1 VKKKAFPFPMRWYER
16 VLGLLYLPIHCVV
29 LPMFLYSLLALL
41 GFSLSAPHTNLVY
54 YAVGF
59 LFLLITMWKYLKDTF
74 SDFFESFF
82 RSLQAVILGFVFA
95 FFLEL
100 ALSLALRYIFG
111 VFENPNQTAI
121 LRETRLNANVMTI
134 VAVLFAPVVEETLFR
149 GVLFGSI
156 RRRHRVLAYVV
167 SALAFAL
174 YHEWQ
179 FALFDQSWSVLLYGL
194 QYLPASLAF
203 AWCYERS
210 GSLWAPI
217 LAHAAINLIATISI
231 GLA

>member
-1 VKKKAFPFPMRWYER
+1 MRRYER
-16 VLGLLYLPIHCVV
+16 VLGLIYLPIHCVV
-29 LPMFLYSLLALL
+29 LPLFIYSILALF
-41 GFSLSAPHTNLVY
+41 GFSLSTPHTNLVY

-59 LFLLITMWKYLKDTF
+59 LFLLISMWKYLKDTF
-74 SDFFESFF
+74 SDFFDAFF
-82 RSLQAVILGFVFA
+82 RSVQAVILGFVFA
-95 FFLEL
+95 FFLEIAL
-100 ALSLALRYIFG
+100 ALALRYIFG
-111 VFENPNQTAI
+111 VFENPNQAAVI
-121 LRETRLNANVMTI
+121 HETRINANVMTI

-156 RRRHRVLAYVV
+156 RRRHRVLAYIV

-179 FALFDQSWSVLLYGL
+179 FALFGQNWGTLIYGL

-203 AWCYERS
+203 AWCYEHS

-217 LAHAAINLIATISI
+217 LAHAAINLIVTVSV
-231 GLA
+231 GLT